1 MNRTDRDLDIRPCP
15 PEGRQE
21 ILDGLLEFNRDFL
34 PPRIDLSQRV
44 MDQGRCV
51 AGILA
56 YCRGDS
62 AAVDILWV
70 DSAHRGRGLGRALLD
85 RVEELA
91 RAQGARRLI
100 LDTFSFQ
107 APRFYEAMGYRCYAH
122 LDPLVNGH
130 SRYYYIKDL

>member
-1 MNRTDRDLDIRPCP
+1 MNRTDSDLVIQPCP

-21 ILDGLLEFNRDFL
+21 ILDGLLEFNQDFL
-34 PPRIDLSQRV
+34 PPRTDLSQRI
-44 MDQGRCV
+44 MENGRCV

-70 DSAHRGRGLGRALLD
+70 SPACRGLGLGRALLA

-107 APRFYEAMGYRCYAH
+107 APRFYEVLGYRCYAH